1 MLKGIDPLLTGNL
14 LKILCDMGHGDEIVV
29 ADANFPAERC
39 GKRVIR
45 LPGTTAT
52 EVLCAILPLFPLDT
66 YSKPAVIME
75 RTKEDQAKGP
85 EPEIWSEMQ
94 QVLNVP
100 LDRIGRMDFYDR
112 ASKAFAVI
120 QTGEKRIYGNVILV
134 KGVI

>member
-1 MLKGIDPLLTGNL
+1 MKKRIA
-14 LKILCDMGHGDEIVV
+14 EI
-29 ADANFPAERC
+29 RS
-39 GKRVIR
+39 
-45 LPGTTAT
+45 
-52 EVLCAILPLFPLDT
+52 AIAALRFE
-66 YSKPAVIME
+66 KPAVIME
-75 RTKEDQAKGP
+75 RTKEDQTKGP